1 MGRREAGEGVLGSQ
15 AGSLSP
21 FLSLSA
27 AFGGFSLPVFLC
39 PFHSAS
45 LTVFHRILHC
55 KFTTPSQDTPM
66 SYSGKVGMGLSE
78 RRTVL
83 AAGVII

>member
-1 MGRREAGEGVLGSQ
+1 MGRREAGEGVLGNWM
-15 AGSLSP
+15 GSLSP

-45 LTVFHRILHC
+45 LTAFHRILHC
-55 KFTTPSQDTPM
+55 KFMTPSQDTPM
-66 SYSGKVGMGLSE
+66 PYGGKVGMGLSE
-78 RRTVL
+78 RRAVM